1 MLKNFTNHIEN
12 QLPFLKEARLLIAIS
27 GGLDSVLLTHLC
39 HELKL
44 DITLAHCNFNLRGA
58 ESDGDEAFV
67 LELADNL
74 DLEVFIERFSTEE
87 FAKDQKLST
96 QMAAR
101 DLRYNWFSE
110 LAESLHFDYIVTAHH
125 ADDNLET
132 FLINLTRGTGLSG
145 LTGIPEINDN
155 IVRPLLPFS
164 REALETYANDT
175 NLKWR
180 EDSSNASD
188 TYLRNKLRHHVI
200 PVLKETNANLLQN
213 FKTTLGHLK
222 DTSDIVEESLR
233 AVAKRA
239 IIDIDEH
246 KMVLD
251 VLPFIKA
258 NNPKAYLYEM
268 FKDYGFTAWDD
279 MVDLLEAQS
288 GKQILSDKYRLV
300 KDRAHLI
307 LTHRNTQEDEEHT
320 ERSRSALKD
329 TFIIHTLEHKI
340 QTPAGTL
347 SFDEVDAVVGNQSHV
362 IFVDKYKLKFP
373 LSLRQWQEGDVFYP
387 LGMKGKKKLS
397 KYFKDEKL
405 SLVDKEHVWLLISE
419 EKMVWVVDRRADE
432 RFKVT
437 ESTTH
442 ILKITLSVSS
452 RKVESM

>member
-1 MLKNFTNHIEN
+1 VLKNFTNHIEN

-27 GGLDSVLLTHLC
+27 GGLDSVVLTHLC

-58 ESDGDEAFV
+58 ESDDDEAFV

-74 DLEVFIERFSTEE
+74 DLEVFIERFSTNE

-110 LAESLHFDYIVTAHH
+110 LAVSLHFDYIVTAHH

-132 FLINLTRGTGLSG
+132 FLINLSRGTGLSG
-145 LTGIPEINDN
+145 LTGIPEINEH

-164 REALETYANDT
+164 REQLELHAKDHH
-175 NLKWR
+175 LKWR

-200 PVLKETNANLLQN
+200 PVLKETNANLIQN
-213 FKTTLGHLK
+213 FKMTLEHLK

-239 IIDIDEH
+239 IVDLDEQ

-251 VLPFIKA
+251 ILPFKKA

-288 GKQILSDKYRLV
+288 GKQLFSKDYRLL
-300 KDRAHLI
+300 KDRTHLI
-307 LTHRNTQEDEEHT
+307 LTERCPSEGGRSEESIVIKST
-320 ERSRSALKD
+320 D
-329 TFIIHTLEHKI
+329 INI

-347 SFDEVDAVVGNQSHV
+347 SFDEADAIFGKRTKV
-362 IFVDKYKLKFP
+362 IFVDKSKLKFP
-373 LSLRQWQEGDVFYP
+373 LTLRQWEEGDVFHP
-387 LGMKGKKKLS
+387 LGMNGKKKLS

-405 SLVDKEHVWLLISE
+405 SLIDKKNVWLLISE
-419 EKMVWVVDRRADE
+419 ENIVWVLNRRADE

-437 ESTTH
+437 NKTTN
-442 ILKITLSVSS
+442 ILKIELN
-452 RKVESM
+452 

>member
-1 MLKNFTNHIEN
+1 VLKNFTNHIEN

-27 GGLDSVLLTHLC
+27 GGLDSVVLTHLC

-74 DLEVFIERFSTEE
+74 DLEVFIEHFSTNE

-132 FLINLTRGTGLSG
+132 FLINLSRGTGLSG
-145 LTGIPEINDN
+145 LTGIPEINEH

-164 REALETYANDT
+164 REALETYANTT

-213 FKTTLGHLK
+213 FKTTLGHLN

-251 VLPFIKA
+251 ILPFKKA

-320 ERSRSALKD
+320 EHTERSRSALKD
-329 TFIIHTLEHKI
+329 TFIIHTLEHEI

-347 SFDEVDAVVGNQSHV
+347 SFDEAAAVVGHQSHV
-362 IFVDKYKLKFP
+362 IFVDQSKLKFP
-373 LSLRQWQEGDVFYP
+373 LTLRQWEEGDVFHP
-387 LGMKGKKKLS
+387 LGMNGKKKLS

-405 SLVDKEHVWLLISE
+405 SLIDKENVWLLISE
-419 EKMVWVVDRRADE
+419 ENIVWVLNRRADE

-437 ESTTH
+437 DKTST
-442 ILKITLSVSS
+442 IVKI
-452 RKVESM
+452 EFN

>member
-1 MLKNFTNHIEN
+1 MLKNYTNHIHN
-12 QLPFLKEARLLIAIS
+12 QLPFLKEAQLLIAIS
-27 GGLDSVLLTHLC
+27 GGLDSVVLTHLC

-44 DITLAHCNFNLRGA
+44 DIALAHCNFNLRGA
-58 ESDGDEAFV
+58 ESDGDEDFV

-74 DLEVFIERFSTEE
+74 DLDVYIERFSTEE
-87 FAKDQKLST
+87 FAKDNKLST

-110 LAESLHFDYIVTAHH
+110 LADSLHFDYILTAHH

-132 FLINLTRGTGLSG
+132 FLINLSRGTGLSG
-145 LTGIPEINDN
+145 LTGIPEINEN
-155 IVRPLLPFS
+155 IVRPLLSFS
-164 REALETYANDT
+164 REELETYAKDH

-200 PVLKETNANLLQN
+200 PVLKETNANLIQN
-213 FKTTLGHLK
+213 FQTTLEHLK
-222 DTSDIVEESLR
+222 DTTDIVEESLR

-239 IIDIDEH
+239 IVDLDEH

-251 VLPFIKA
+251 TLPFKKA

-279 MVDLLEAQS
+279 ILDLLEAQS
-288 GKQILSDKYRLV
+288 GKQVFSEQYRLV
-300 KDRAHLI
+300 KDRTHLI
-307 LTHRNTQEDEEHT
+307 LTHRNNGVINSSSNASFMIEK
-320 ERSRSALKD
+320 AA
-329 TFIIHTLEHKI
+329 INI

-347 SFDEVDAVVGNQSHV
+347 SFDEAAAVVGHQSHV
-362 IFVDKYKLKFP
+362 IFVDQSKLKFP
-373 LSLRQWQEGDVFYP
+373 LTLRQWEEGDVFHP

-405 SLVDKEHVWLLISE
+405 SLIAKENVWLLISE
-419 EKMVWVVDRRADE
+419 EKIVWVLNRRADE

-437 ESTTH
+437 DKTST
-442 ILKITLSVSS
+442 IVKI
-452 RKVESM
+452 ECN